1 MQSSSF
7 TELSNLDFH
16 SAELESIK
24 PVSTETD
31 MDSTNDDDA
40 SSPIANGSSGPFLDC
55 LKDIGACNEFITE
68 LGFMNE
74 SGFDELTEV
83 VDGVPEG
90 NDSGSDSDSGSSS
103 GSDIPE
109 QSYGSSFSVFDYYAT
124 RLSPIMEEPESAD
137 YEDTKHVGESSSG
150 YAKFEN
156 EDEYKGDDEDE
167 DEYEDEEE
175 NNLQNNFQLASPCFS
190 FYSESFIPL
199 LSCVSSIVAPVPVPP
214 ITNISSAFHKRSSQ
228 NVQESFIYL
237 DVSPSAVPVPVHVDV
252 PVEKKSRKSVVWAHI
267 CKWFHGAWKTEKFTV
282 N

>member
-24 PVSTETD
+24 PVSTEAD

-40 SSPIANGSSGPFLDC
+40 SSPIANGSSGLFLDC

-74 SGFDELTEV
+74 TGFDDLTEV

-90 NDSGSDSDSGSSS
+90 NDSDSDS

-137 YEDTKHVGESSSG
+137 YEDTKPVGESPSG
-150 YAKFEN
+150 YAKFEIN
-156 EDEYKGDDEDE
+156 EDKC
-167 DEYEDEEE
+167 
-175 NNLQNNFQLASPCFS
+175 LSQTFLAKC
-190 FYSESFIPL
+190 
-199 LSCVSSIVAPVPVPP
+199 
-214 ITNISSAFHKRSSQ
+214 
-228 NVQESFIYL
+228 
-237 DVSPSAVPVPVHVDV
+237 
-252 PVEKKSRKSVVWAHI
+252 SRKLQSS
-267 CKWFHGAWKTEKFTV
+267 
-282 N
+282 

>member
-24 PVSTETD
+24 PVSTEAD
-31 MDSTNDDDA
+31 MDSANDDDT
-40 SSPIANGSSGPFLDC
+40 SSSIANGSSGPFLDC

-74 SGFDELTEV
+74 SGFDDLAEV

-90 NDSGSDSDSGSSS
+90 NDSDSASDSDSGS
-103 GSDIPE
+103 DITE

-137 YEDTKHVGESSSG
+137 YEDTKPVGESPSG

-156 EDEYKGDDEDE
+156 EYEYKDKDEDE
-167 DEYEDEEE
+167 GE
-175 NNLQNNFQLASPCFS
+175 NNLQNNFQLASPCLS
-190 FYSESFIPL
+190 FYSESFIPR
-199 LSCVSSIVAPVPVPP
+199 LSCVSSIVVPVPL

-228 NVQESFIYL
+228 NVQESFSHL
-237 DVSPSAVPVPVHVDV
+237 DFSPTAVPA
-252 PVEKKSRKSVVWAHI
+252 EKKSRLGVWAHI
-267 CKWFHGAWKTEKFTV
+267 CKWFHGRQKISV
-282 N
+282 